1 MTVSQILAQKGRH
14 VTTLRPSH
22 DLRDAVKMLA
32 VEHIGS
38 LVITDED
45 GRMMGILSERDVVR
59 AIAQRGC
66 EALDDAVTTVMTRNV
81 VTGREEDSVISVVQR
96 MSQGRFR
103 HMPILKDGCLIGMVS
118 TGDAVKFRL
127 AQMEEE
133 QSALREYIAT
143 A

>member
-14 VTTLRPSH
+14 VSTLRPSH
-22 DLRDAVKMLA
+22 DLRDAVNLLSA
-32 VEHIGS
+32 EHIGS

-59 AIAQRGC
+59 AIAHRGC
-66 EALDDAVTTVMTRNV
+66 EALDDAVSTVMTRNV
-81 VTGREEDSVISVVQR
+81 ETGREDESVISVVQR

-103 HMPILKDGCLIGMVS
+103 HMPILKDGCLVGMVS

-127 AQMEEE
+127 AQMEQE